1 MQPISIWQFGP
12 QCGPRRTRWKP
23 PHIPSSYDVAH
34 CHRHRCR
41 RRIILP
47 PCKFT
52 DNISVAS
59 HSLTRVIYVVRN
71 GTLASRGALI
81 CGSIRTPEPPL
92 LNNGA
97 PILPSHCPRVHPMIT
112 NMVRVSQLPSGIALA
127 FLEYLSFPQCSDL
140 NLKKVFR

>member
-1 MQPISIWQFGP
+1 MTTSAKLSSFCPPLPLSLFHATYQYLATWSSVRTYF
-12 QCGPRRTRWKP
+12 RRTRWNALN
-23 PHIPSSYDVAH
+23 IPSLYDEAH
-34 CHRHRCR
+34 CYRHRCR

-97 PILPSHCPRVHPMIT
+97 PILPSHCPRVHPLIT
-112 NMVRVSQLPSGIALA
+112 NTVRVS
-127 FLEYLSFPQCSDL
+127 
-140 NLKKVFR
+140 

>member
-23 PHIPSSYDVAH
+23 PNIPSSYDVAH

-52 DNISVAS
+52 DNISAAS

-97 PILPSHCPRVHPMIT
+97 PILPLSLSSRPSIDYQHCQGFSVAFRDCSCIF
-112 NMVRVSQLPSGIALA
+112 GI
-127 FLEYLSFPQCSDL
+127 FILSPVQ
-140 NLKKVFR
+140 